1 MPKNHN
7 DNIVSRFFQTAAA
20 LWSSAAEYQ
29 IFIILAAM
37 ALLAILP
44 LFVTKMRDT
53 ANVVLNITIF
63 CAAAVAGFLLLR
75 LKGSQ
80 MAAFTFAAA
89 LLLRLCLVFVMETAS
104 PDIYMCNDDRIRTYR
119 WIRHYDSVLLQ
130 ADEFFYAYH
139 AQAYKNTTIPEF
151 INLPEFTKNAH
162 RTSFLMSKILRFF
175 GDEFVWL
182 RICGAFLG
190 AFAAAFVCL
199 VAQEFFGK
207 DTSAVVSLLSA
218 LAPQTAFY
226 SVRFLKEIWIIF
238 AVSLI
243 AFGFTMIIRN
253 KKLFA
258 AILSIATAAITLL
271 WVRFEYGLMFI
282 AAISIAICF
291 RRKSS
296 STGKIVAITSMIFVA
311 VIISFYQFNQLTDK
325 AENMFDK
332 YLLTERGQRGRIE
345 TVDVLNK
352 IYQSHGP
359 LRLLNIPLSLLNPP
373 PRRLYNI
380 FAPENGLYDIV
391 LQADIWQW
399 WLPLPFLIIGT
410 VKIIS
415 RRTDFLVFL
424 LPYITA
430 ITISSL
436 LLGGLLPAIYRF
448 RDSLAPIAFIT
459 IGVGIESLVAE
470 QKQWKNI
477 IMLSAYS
484 LFMLLAAYLYI
495 KGF

>member
-258 AILSIATAAITLL
+258 AILPIAAASAIFMWIRL
-271 WVRFEYGLMFI
+271 EYGLMFI
-282 AAISIAICF
+282 ATVPIAICF
-291 RRKSS
+291 RYKSNPA
-296 STGKIVAITSMIFVA
+296 GKTVA
-311 VIISFYQFNQLTDK
+311 VLSLILLSTITFFYQFEQLTHE
-325 AENMFDK
+325 AENMLDRYTTMIQEECLSK
-332 YLLTERGQRGRIE
+332 HEIL
-345 TVDVLNK
+345 DK
-352 IYQSHGP
+352 IYKSHGP
-359 LRLLNIPLSLLNPP
+359 LRLLNIPLALLNPP
-373 PRRLYNI
+373 PRKLYNV
-380 FAPENGLYDIV
+380 FAPENGLHDIV

-399 WLPLPFLIIGT
+399 WLGLPFLIIGT
-410 VKIIS
+410 VIIID
-415 RRTDFLVFL
+415 RRTEFLAFL
-424 LPYITA
+424 LAYITV
-430 ITISSL
+430 IIIPTL
-436 LLGGLLPAIYRF
+436 LLGGLQPTIYRY
-448 RDSLAPIAFIT
+448 RDSLAPIAFIIIGAGIEDFIT
-459 IGVGIESLVAE
+459 SPKSWKNRIIIGVYAV
-470 QKQWKNI
+470 
-477 IMLSAYS
+477 
-484 LFMLLAAYLYI
+484 FMLLAVYLYT